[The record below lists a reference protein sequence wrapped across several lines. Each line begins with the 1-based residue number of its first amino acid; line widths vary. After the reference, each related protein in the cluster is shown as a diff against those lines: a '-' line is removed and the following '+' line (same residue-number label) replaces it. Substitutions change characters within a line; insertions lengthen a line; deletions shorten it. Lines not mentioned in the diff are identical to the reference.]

1 MLSCVDASNC
11 VTIVPIVE
19 TFSDRF
25 SFTITSI
32 ANDDRADGVT
42 VNFNLAIHFDLFYE
56 RGIPNEPILYTK
68 FPLTITNCQVVSA
81 SLSPSAATPL
91 WYNYMTN
98 TNMVPMEFT
107 SQHSPSCQ
115 YHGTISMT
123 ISPDQYTAPGSLY
136 DDGELR
142 AIEKGISIREIER
155 TDNESTINLE
165 LWSQY
170 FEMDLVDTIFSY

>member
-1 MLSCVDASNC
+1 
-11 VTIVPIVE
+11 
-19 TFSDRF
+19 
-25 SFTITSI
+25 
-32 ANDDRADGVT
+32 
-42 VNFNLAIHFDLFYE
+42 
-56 RGIPNEPILYTK
+56 
-68 FPLTITNCQVVSA
+68 
-81 SLSPSAATPL
+81 
-91 WYNYMTN
+91 
-98 TNMVPMEFT
+98 
-107 SQHSPSCQ
+107 
-115 YHGTISMT
+115 MT